1 MAETTNAYVNALRGT
16 PEKRTEVPQ
25 EMFVADDAG
34 GGEMAMGTNTQVTPA
49 VAPDPLRAYEI
60 AMQSPDSAMRQSGM
74 TQFTQFQQRQAEEQQ
89 AKAKKAQQ
97 AQLWQQSGGN
107 PQAFLEAGG
116 ELDFAQ
122 NMVSGQTLGKSKVA
136 RTIETV
142 DQKTGRKVNVM
153 IDEFGNQVGEAVPAY
168 VPPKAP
174 PAPRAPTVIQ
184 TATGPMILNT
194 DGSARP
200 VVGPDGKPI
209 ASAST
214 EKPLNEGQSNATTFG
229 LRMQEADKILQ
240 DLEGKGNFD
249 TGRIR
254 AGVSGTLGA
263 LPLVGDSLRG
273 GSDNLFNWLPS
284 AVGGLNSEEQQTQNA
299 RLNFITAVLRKESGA
314 AIGQNEYDTAEKL
327 YFPAPGDSPAVVK
340 QKQAARQQAI
350 RGMEISAGPG
360 ASSIRGGM
368 GGGSNAPTSSGW

>member
-1 MAETTNAYVNALRGT
+1 MILG
-16 PEKRTEVPQ
+16 
-25 EMFVADDAG
+25 
-34 GGEMAMGTNTQVTPA
+34 
-49 VAPDPLRAYEI
+49 PD
-60 AMQSPDSAMRQSGM
+60 G
-74 TQFTQFQQRQAEEQQ
+74 
-89 AKAKKAQQ
+89 
-97 AQLWQQSGGN
+97 
-107 PQAFLEAGG
+107 
-116 ELDFAQ
+116 
-122 NMVSGQTLGKSKVA
+122 VA
-136 RTIETV
+136 RPI
-142 DQKTGRKVNVM
+142 
-153 IDEFGNQVGEAVPAY
+153 
-168 VPPKAP
+168 
-174 PAPRAPTVIQ
+174 
-184 TATGPMILNT
+184 
-194 DGSARP
+194 
-200 VVGPDGKPI
+200 VGPDGKPI

-229 LRMQEADKILQ
+229 LRMQEADKILN
-240 DLEGKGNFD
+240 DLESKGNFD

-360 ASSIRGGM
+360 AASIRGGM

>member
-1 MAETTNAYVNALRGT
+1 
-16 PEKRTEVPQ
+16 
-25 EMFVADDAG
+25 
-34 GGEMAMGTNTQVTPA
+34 
-49 VAPDPLRAYEI
+49 
-60 AMQSPDSAMRQSGM
+60 
-74 TQFTQFQQRQAEEQQ
+74 
-89 AKAKKAQQ
+89 
-97 AQLWQQSGGN
+97 
-107 PQAFLEAGG
+107 
-116 ELDFAQ
+116 
-122 NMVSGQTLGKSKVA
+122 
-136 RTIETV
+136 
-142 DQKTGRKVNVM
+142 
-153 IDEFGNQVGEAVPAY
+153 
-168 VPPKAP
+168 
-174 PAPRAPTVIQ
+174 
-184 TATGPMILNT
+184 
-194 DGSARP
+194 
-200 VVGPDGKPI
+200 
-209 ASAST
+209 
-214 EKPLNEGQSNATTFG
+214 
-229 LRMQEADKILQ
+229 MQEADKILK

-360 ASSIRGGM
+360 AASIRGGM
-368 GGGSNAPTSSGW
+368 GGGSDAPTSSGW